1 MVAEQAEFRASHPL
15 QHYGILLA
23 GIVAVSTS
31 SILIRLADAPPL
43 VVGTWRLL
51 LAALFLTPFAFP
63 RARREWGLLSRFEML
78 ALAGSGVALAVHF
91 AAWIYSLSLTTVASS
106 TVLVATNP
114 IFVGL
119 ATHYILRQPIGKSML
134 VAIAVTLAGSVLIG
148 YGDVALSP
156 RALLGDLL
164 ALAGAVA
171 GSAYIMM
178 GQVVRRRVSTL
189 TYVWPCYGL
198 ASLIL
203 LAISLITRQPL
214 LGYRPQTMVIF
225 VLLAVVPQILG
236 HSSFNW
242 ALGHFS
248 SLLVTVA
255 LLGEPVGATLLAW
268 LVLGEVP
275 ATLALL
281 GGPLIMLG
289 ILLASLAE
297 RREHAIEQTP

>member
-1 MVAEQAEFRASHPL
+1 MAVEPAKESASHSP

-23 GIVAVSTS
+23 GILAVSTS

-43 VVGTWRLL
+43 TVGTWRLL
-51 LAALFLTPFAFP
+51 LATLFLTPLALP
-63 RARREWGLLSRFEML
+63 RARREWALLSHRDLL

-91 AAWIYSLSLTTVASS
+91 SAWIYSLSLTTVASS
-106 TVLVATNP
+106 TILVATNP

-119 ATHYILRQPIGKSML
+119 ATHYILRQPIGRSML

-148 YGDVALSP
+148 YGDIALSP

-171 GSAYIMM
+171 GSAYIML

-189 TYVWPCYGL
+189 TYIWPCYGL
-198 ASLIL
+198 AGLIL
-203 LAISLITRQPL
+203 LVISMLARQPL
-214 LGYRPQTMVIF
+214 LGYRPETLGIF

-248 SLLVTVA
+248 PLLVTVA

-268 LVLGEVP
+268 LILGEVP
-275 ATLALL
+275 TTLALY

-297 RREHAIEQTP
+297 RHRPVVSATF

>member
-1 MVAEQAEFRASHPL
+1 VWAGQRSLATALDVPSQRKAFDSLPPEAYHHPTPHDSGGRFMVAEQAEFRASHPL

-171 GSAYIMM
+171 GS
-178 GQVVRRRVSTL
+178 RVHTD
-189 TYVWPCYGL
+189 VC
-198 ASLIL
+198 
-203 LAISLITRQPL
+203 
-214 LGYRPQTMVIF
+214 
-225 VLLAVVPQILG
+225 
-236 HSSFNW
+236 
-242 ALGHFS
+242 
-248 SLLVTVA
+248 
-255 LLGEPVGATLLAW
+255 
-268 LVLGEVP
+268 
-275 ATLALL
+275 LALL
-281 GGPLIMLG
+281 RPGQPDPAGDQPDHPSTFVGVQAPDHGHLCVAGGGSTDSGALVVQLGAGPL
-289 ILLASLAE
+289 
-297 RREHAIEQTP
+297 